1 MIVFGLDQRC
11 EGKMDTN
18 IYKIVVDKSPRGY
31 ACIKS
36 IFTEQ
41 GDVIDYCIIDI
52 NPSFVQLTKKP
63 EADLLNRS
71 LRDVFLSKNP
81 SHWMNKIIELMKQGG
96 STEEVRISDEAEGI
110 FLSAHVSKADEV
122 HYIVL
127 LNDLTDLMQKVKE
140 SESKYRL
147 IIDYMSDFVWV
158 LSLEREIQYI
168 SPSIERILGYA
179 PEEIIDLQ
187 LSDFTTP
194 ESTEYGLSILAEIQS
209 QNPSADE
216 TVVRTFE
223 LEHIRKDGEK
233 VVLEHTVQLSFDFMG
248 RAVAFI
254 GIGRDITE
262 KKRVLQMLTLREELL
277 RSILDTTSEGIF
289 GVDER
294 GYCTFT
300 NASCLNQLGLEET
313 DMLGKHYSDFFS
325 FSEEG
330 VDYKFDDSVIEKVL
344 KYGRSYRNVETLLIR
359 RDGNSLYVDIF
370 VNPIFHDDSITGAVV
385 TFYDITER
393 KKVEHELY
401 ESNRSKSVLLA
412 NLPGMAYRCLFD
424 QDWTM
429 TFVSEGCFELTGYRQ
444 ESLLYNRDITY
455 NSIIS
460 PSYRSYLWKKW
471 QEVARNFTTFREEYT
486 IITASGEEKW
496 VLEQG
501 QPVYDDN
508 GEVTA
513 LEGLIID
520 ITEQKKRQAEIE
532 YLSYRDGLTGIH
544 NRLYFEQCKK
554 TYDEDAYLPLTIM
567 LVDIN
572 GLKIVNDAIGHAA
585 GDALIIRTANL
596 LKRFCRKGDLLARIG
611 GDEFA
616 FILPLTD
623 ENEAYEMLKAI
634 EKECSQD
641 NNQIHNEL
649 EYINIS
655 LGYATKYRMEQSL
668 LEIERVAE
676 DFMYRRKLLERASSQ
691 SAILSLISSTMYEKS
706 QETEAHAER
715 LKKLSRL
722 LGEKME
728 LSENELNSLELLA
741 ALHDIGKVTIDEK
754 ILNKPGKL
762 TPEEWIEI
770 KKHPDAGYRIA
781 MASPKLMPIADLIL
795 CHHERWDGTGYPQG
809 LKGEEIPLLSRM
821 ISVIDA
827 YDVMTEYRSYRRPIS
842 KTAALE
848 EIKRCAG
855 TQFDPQIAQTFIEL
869 MMENPDLLKD

>member
-1 MIVFGLDQRC
+1 MN
-11 EGKMDTN
+11 TN
-18 IYKIVVDKSPRGY
+18 TYKIVVDKSPRGY
-31 ACIKS
+31 ACIELV
-36 IFTEQ
+36 FNGQ
-41 GDVIDYCIIDI
+41 GEAIDYIIIDI
-52 NPSFVQLTKKP
+52 NPSFSRLTKK
-63 EADLLNRS
+63 EKSALINHS
-71 LRDVFLSKNP
+71 LSEVFLTNNS
-81 SHWMNKIIELMKQGG
+81 SHWMGKIIELMKQGG
-96 STEEVRISDEAEGI
+96 TTEEIKISDAAGSQY
-110 FLSAHVSKADEV
+110 FGVVVSPVDET

-127 LNDLTDLMQKVKE
+127 LSDLTDTMQKVKE
-140 SESKYRL
+140 SENKYKL
-147 IIDYMSDFVWV
+147 IVDCMSDFVWV
-158 LSLEREIQYI
+158 LSLDHQIQFI
-168 SPSIERILGYA
+168 SPSIERILGYTV
-179 PEEIIDLQ
+179 EEISHFN

-194 ESTEYGLSILAEIQS
+194 ESNEVGLNILEEIKTQALLGT
-209 QNPSADE
+209 NGNI
-216 TVVRTFE
+216 VRTFE
-223 LEHIRKDGEK
+223 LEHIRKDGET
-233 VVLEHTVQLSFDFMG
+233 VILEHTVQFSFDYMG
-248 RAVAFI
+248 MAVAFI
-254 GIGRDITE
+254 GIARNITD
-262 KKRVLQMLTLREELL
+262 KKRALNMLTLREELL
-277 RSILDTTSEGIF
+277 SSILDTTTEGIF
-289 GVDER
+289 GVDEK

-300 NASCLNQLGLEET
+300 NASCLTQLGLTEA
-313 DMLGKHYSDFFS
+313 DMLGKHISNFFS

-330 VDYKFDDSVIEKVL
+330 VEYKFDESVIEKVL
-344 KYGRSYRNVETLLIR
+344 KYGRSYRNTETVFFRSDGSSIIVE
-359 RDGNSLYVDIF
+359 IF
-370 VNPIFHDDSITGAVV
+370 VNPILHDDAIAGAVI
-385 TFYDITER
+385 TFYDISDR
-393 KKVEHELY
+393 KKVEQELY

-412 NLPGMAYRCLFD
+412 NLPGMAYRCIFD
-424 QDWTM
+424 QNWTM
-429 TFVSEGCFELTGYRQ
+429 TFVSEGCFDLTGYRQ
-444 ESLLYNRDITY
+444 ESLLYNRDISF
-455 NSIIS
+455 NMIIS

-471 QEVARNFTTFREEYT
+471 QEVVRNFTIFREEFT

-501 QPVYDDN
+501 QPVYDSN

-544 NRLYFEQCKK
+544 NRMYFEQCKK

-572 GLKIVNDAIGHAA
+572 GLKIVNDAIGHSA
-585 GDALIIRTANL
+585 GDALIVRTTNL
-596 LKRFCRKGDLLARIG
+596 LKRFCRKGDVLARIG

-616 FILPLTD
+616 FILPLTA
-623 ENEAYEMLKAI
+623 ETEAYEMLKAI
-634 EKECSQD
+634 ERECAQD
-641 NNQIHNEL
+641 NNQIHNDL

-655 LGYATKYRMEQSL
+655 LGYATKYRSDQDL

-676 DFMYRRKLLERASSQ
+676 DYMYRRKLLERASSQ
-691 SAILSLISSTMYEKS
+691 SSILSLISSTMFEKS

-762 TPEEWIEI
+762 TPEEWVEI
-770 KKHPDAGYRIA
+770 KKHPNAGYRIA

-827 YDVMTEYRSYRRPIS
+827 YDVMTEYRSYRQPIS
-842 KTAALE
+842 KMAALE
-848 EIKRCAG
+848 EIQRCSG
-855 TQFDPQIAQTFIEL
+855 TQFDPEIAQTFIEL
-869 MMENPDLLKD
+869 MVENPELLKD